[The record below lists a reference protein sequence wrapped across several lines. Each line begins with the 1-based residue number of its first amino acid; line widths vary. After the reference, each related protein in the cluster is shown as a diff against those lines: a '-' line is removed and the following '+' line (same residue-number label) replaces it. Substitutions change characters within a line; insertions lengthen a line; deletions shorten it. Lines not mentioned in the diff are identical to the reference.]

1 MFLHSNAGKTNE
13 ESFTKFMFV
22 VAPTHTLCG
31 SNTNAELCLK
41 YIPTVGH
48 SPATPEA
55 KLA

>member
-1 MFLHSNAGKTNE
+1 MFLHSSAGKTNE

-22 VAPTHTLCG
+22 VAPIHTLCG
-31 SNTNAELCLK
+31 SNTNAKLCLK
-41 YIPTVGH
+41 YIPAVGH